1 MKPIA
6 TRTDLESH
14 EFRVLGALFTGR
26 SGHSFL
32 RRTDSIDGFGL
43 LRISSTHLTL
53 GSWFLPR
60 YEFPKSVIER
70 LICRERRILK
80 GLQFTQLR
88 TIHKLPDA
96 PQYILFVTCNPAELK
111 APLTACDFDISE
123 ARRAAVT
130 Q

>member
-1 MKPIA
+1 MKPVA
-6 TRTDLESH
+6 TGTDLGSH

-32 RRTDSIDGFGL
+32 RRTDLIDEFGL

-88 TIHKLPDA
+88 IIHKLPDA

-111 APLTACDFDISE
+111 AALTACGFDISE
-123 ARRAAVT
+123 AQGA
-130 Q
+130 QL